1 MKVDVSIV
9 VPIYNSEETLKKC
22 LDSILKQKY
31 TNFEVILINDGSSD
45 ESLNICR
52 DYSNNYENIII
63 IDKKNEGSSVAR
75 NKGIDR
81 ASGRYIMFID
91 SDDWIED
98 TMIKDKYE
106 LAMKYNTDMVISGI
120 KVDYMKKNESVK
132 TIINNYKF
140 SFWKNIDEISSNII
154 NIFENALINSSCNK
168 LYKTSILKENNIYFQ
183 RTEVGE
189 DTLFNLSVLEKIN
202 SLLITDKSYY
212 HYNKFDNKETLTGK
226 IIDESYKKYIYIHE
240 EMLRLFEK
248 WGRLNDEVVKY
259 INRTM
264 ISQYLAVTY
273 KIMRSK
279 EIPYNE
285 KKKMLDSGY
294 KNEIIQNTFKNVNA
308 NTWFEAKF
316 RLLIRK
322 RKYYIAMKLLKFI
335 DIKKSIRK

>member
-1 MKVDVSIV
+1 MKVDVSII
-9 VPIYNSEETLKKC
+9 VPIYNSEETLIKC
-22 LDSILKQKY
+22 LDSILKQKD

-52 DYSNNYENIII
+52 HYSNNYENIII

-98 TMIKDKYE
+98 TMLKDKYE
-106 LAMKYNTDMVISGI
+106 LAMKYNSDMVISGI
-120 KVDYMKKNESVK
+120 KIDYMKKNEIVK
-132 TIINNYKF
+132 TIVNNYKF
-140 SFWKNIDEISSNII
+140 SFWKNIDEISLNII

-168 LYKTSILKENNIYFQ
+168 LYKASILKENNIYFQ

-226 IIDESYKKYIYIHE
+226 IIDDSYKKYIYIHK

-248 WGRLNDEVVKY
+248 WDRLNDEVIKY

-273 KIMRSK
+273 KIMRNK
-279 EIPYNE
+279 EIPYNA

-294 KNEIIQNTFKNVNA
+294 KNKIIQNTFKNVNA
-308 NTWFEAKF
+308 NTWFEAIF

>member
-1 MKVDVSIV
+1 MKVDVSII
-9 VPIYNSEETLKKC
+9 VPIYNSEETLIKC
-22 LDSILKQKY
+22 LDSILKQKD

-52 DYSNNYENIII
+52 HYSNNYENIII

-81 ASGRYIMFID
+81 ASGRYIMFVD

-98 TMIKDKYE
+98 TMLKDKYE
-106 LAMKYNTDMVISGI
+106 LAIKYNADMIISGI
-120 KVDYMKKNESVK
+120 KIDYMKKNEIVK
-132 TIINNYKF
+132 TIVNNYKF

-154 NIFENALINSSCNK
+154 NIFESALINSSCNK
-168 LYKTSILKENNIYFQ
+168 LYKSSILKENYIYFP

-189 DTLFNLSVLEKIN
+189 DTLFNLSVLKKIN
-202 SLLITDKSYY
+202 NLLITDKSYY

-226 IIDESYKKYIYIHE
+226 IIDESYNKYVYIHE

-248 WGRLNDEVVKY
+248 WDKLNDEIVKY